1 MSQEACPREAIQTQF
16 EEQQAQS
23 DGDWKD
29 KEKPEPLMTMSQ
41 WKELLETSEKAFS
54 LPPTPAKVEL
64 FTAACEEVNATPR
77 QILQL
82 ASPATAASTNTTQS
96 VSTTRTEVVAALKAN
111 LSIADNHNM
120 LSLSSGYTVPVDAER
135 VIKQAALNCAEKYF
149 DDEEKDGLPILNAM
163 MPEFSIS
170 SRAKKT
176 NTTVGELLRACVT
189 QGVNV
194 SREELGI

>member
-1 MSQEACPREAIQTQF
+1 
-16 EEQQAQS
+16 
-23 DGDWKD
+23 
-29 KEKPEPLMTMSQ
+29 MTMSQ

-96 VSTTRTEVVAALKAN
+96 VSTTRTEVVAALKATVN
-111 LSIADNHNM
+111 IADNYNKF
-120 LSLSSGYTVPVDAER
+120 SLSSGYTVPVEAER

-149 DDEEKDGLPILNAM
+149 DDEEKQGLPIFTAM
-163 MPEFSIS
+163 IAEFGIS
-170 SRAKKT
+170 SRAMKT
-176 NTTVGELLRACVT
+176 NTIVAELLRACVT
-189 QGVNV
+189 RGVNV
-194 SREELGI
+194 SREELRI